1 MRVFAEMNM
10 SGVKSY
16 IRFFGFLSTL
26 VGGLFIALGLL
37 GLILAVGDLASSS
50 PIVKS
55 GIVLASV
62 ESPSSGSFAIR
73 VRLDDG
79 RQVTLAEEATPINKG
94 VNLRLVV
101 KEGAYEIYNDPIDA
115 WVGSLLCIAIGAGMY
130 LAGRKMKVAWT

>member
-1 MRVFAEMNM
+1 MNT
-10 SGVKSY
+10 SGVRSY

-26 VGGLFIALGLL
+26 FGAVFIAFGLL
-37 GLILAVGDLASSS
+37 GFMFAVGDLASSS
-50 PIVKS
+50 PIVKA

-79 RQVTLAEEATPINKG
+79 RQVMLAEEATPIDKG
-94 VNLRLVV
+94 VKLRLVA
-101 KEGAYEIYNDPIDA
+101 KDGAYEIYNDPIDA
-115 WVGSLLCIAIGAGMY
+115 WVGSLLSVTIGTGIY